1 MKILIKFIFLISF
14 FSSTQLFAVTAADIE
29 NANPEGQVVE
39 FWVQYS
45 DERLDAMKAR
55 AERFEKETGIKVNIT
70 YKGHYGKV
78 QSAMMTTA
86 GTSDQADVAR
96 GYGNAAADMFQ
107 INAAIDQNILANS
120 KKWGV
125 TQEDIDD
132 WGANWTVGFSPYF
145 DGNPKLLHEVGKSIE
160 VVYYN
165 KDWLNELGLSEPQTP
180 AEFAEAACAATNS
193 TFSGKVGDTP
203 SLGYEIDT
211 DASNF
216 AAWVFAHGGDV
227 FDYNAGQY
235 ILNSKE
241 AVSAMEFIQGMA
253 NKGCAQVTRDKYA
266 DQQYLGLG
274 SNLFALGSTSGI
286 TYFQK
291 AIEEGYN
298 GNWEISKVPHSTSQ
312 PVMNLYGGGLI
323 MGNTGD
329 ANRMVAAYQWMK
341 YISNTENSA
350 VWSTES
356 GYGFVRT
363 SSANHPLIQ
372 EKRNA
377 LPQYDRSLGLI
388 KYGKGE
394 PSVPAYYSV
403 RGEVEKAYAAI
414 INGDDIRSTL
424 DALND
429 EANTI
434 LADAIAQ

>member
-1 MKILIKFIFLISF
+1 MNILNKIFFIIILF
-14 FSSTQLFAVTAADIE
+14 FSSYLFAITASDIE
-29 NANPEGQVVE
+29 NANPEGQTVE

-45 DERLDAMKAR
+45 DERLDAMMAR

-96 GYGNAAADMFQ
+96 GYGNAAADMYQ
-107 INAAIDQNILANS
+107 IGAAMDQTILAES

-125 TQEDIDD
+125 TQNDIDD
-132 WGANWTVGFSPYF
+132 WGANWSVGFSAYF
-145 DGNPKLLHEVGKSIE
+145 DGNPKLLHEVGKSLE

-193 TFSGKVGDTP
+193 TFSGRIGDTA

-227 FDYNAGQY
+227 FDYGAGQY
-235 ILNSKE
+235 ILNSNE
-241 AVSAMEFIQGMA
+241 AVAAMEFIQGMS

-274 SNLFALGSTSGI
+274 SNLFALSSTSGI

-298 GNWEISKVPHSTSQ
+298 GQWEISKVPHTTKN

-323 MGNTGD
+323 MGNTGNVD
-329 ANRMVAAYQWMK
+329 KMVAAYQWMK

-363 SSANHPLIQ
+363 SSADHPLIQ
-372 EKRNA
+372 AKRNE

-388 KYGKGE
+388 QYGKGE

-403 RGEVEKAYAAI
+403 RGEIEKAYAAI
-414 INGDDIRSTL
+414 INGDDIMSTL
-424 DALND
+424 NALND
-429 EANTI
+429 EANAI
-434 LADAIAQ
+434 LADAIEN

>member
-1 MKILIKFIFLISF
+1 MNILNKIFFIIILF
-14 FSSTQLFAVTAADIE
+14 FSSYLFAITASDIE
-29 NANPEGQVVE
+29 NANPEGQTVE

-45 DERLDAMKAR
+45 DERLDAMMAR

-96 GYGNAAADMFQ
+96 GYGNAAADMYQ
-107 INAAIDQNILANS
+107 IGAAMDQTILAES

-125 TQEDIDD
+125 TQSDIDD
-132 WGANWTVGFSPYF
+132 WGANWTVGFSAYF
-145 DGNPKLLHEVGKSIE
+145 DGNPKLLHEVGKSLE

-193 TFSGKVGDTP
+193 TFSGRIGDTA

-227 FDYNAGQY
+227 FDYGAGQY
-235 ILNSKE
+235 ILNSSE
-241 AVSAMEFIQGMA
+241 AVAAMEFIQGMSS
-253 NKGCAQVTRDKYA
+253 KGCAQVTRDKYA

-274 SNLFALGSTSGI
+274 SNLFALSSTSGI

-298 GNWEISKVPHSTSQ
+298 GQWEISKVPHTTKN

-323 MGNTGD
+323 MGNTGNVD
-329 ANRMVAAYQWMK
+329 KMVAAYQWMK

-363 SSANHPLIQ
+363 SSADHPLIQ
-372 EKRNA
+372 AKRNE

-388 KYGKGE
+388 QYGKGE

-403 RGEVEKAYAAI
+403 RGEIEKAYAAI
-414 INGDDIRSTL
+414 INGDDIMSTL
-424 DALND
+424 NALND
-429 EANTI
+429 EANAI
-434 LADAIAQ
+434 LADAIEN

>member
-1 MKILIKFIFLISF
+1 MNILNKIFFIIILF
-14 FSSTQLFAVTAADIE
+14 FSSYLFAITASDIE
-29 NANPEGQVVE
+29 NANPEGQTVE

-45 DERLDAMKAR
+45 DERLDAMMAR

-96 GYGNAAADMFQ
+96 GYGNAAADMYQ
-107 INAAIDQNILANS
+107 IGAAMDQTILAQS

-125 TQEDIDD
+125 TQSDIDD

-145 DGNPKLLHEVGKSIE
+145 DGNPKLLHEVGKSLE

-193 TFSGKVGDTP
+193 TFSGRVGDTA

-227 FDYNAGQY
+227 FDYDSGQY
-235 ILNSKE
+235 ILNSSE
-241 AVSAMEFIQGMA
+241 AVAAMEFIQGMA

-274 SNLFALGSTSGI
+274 SNLFALSSTSGI

-298 GNWEISKVPHSTSQ
+298 GQWEISKVPHTTKN

-323 MGNTGD
+323 MGNTGNVD
-329 ANRMVAAYQWMK
+329 KMVAAYQWMK

-363 SSANHPLIQ
+363 SSADHPLIQ
-372 EKRNA
+372 AKRNE

-388 KYGKGE
+388 QYGKGE

-403 RGEVEKAYAAI
+403 RGEIEKAYAAI
-414 INGDDIRSTL
+414 INGDDIMSTL
-424 DALND
+424 NALND
-429 EANTI
+429 EANAI
-434 LADAIAQ
+434 LADAIEN